1 MSAHTPGPWSVV
13 DGHYPGF
20 REIKGSSFTVSI
32 VMSATNLDFMD
43 YVKREA
49 DARVMAAA
57 PELLEALQLCAA
69 VYAGESLSKSLLI
82 HALEKARAAITK
94 ATGSAA

>member
-20 REIKGSSFTVSI
+20 REIKGPSFTVSI

-49 DARVMAAA
+49 DARLIAAA

-69 VYAGESLSKSLLI
+69 VCAGESLSKSLLI